1 MDLSFMHRS
10 ITGMEEEK
18 TRNLAAKDPN
28 IARAVFVLRACWSTS
43 SIYV

>member
-18 TRNLAAKDPN
+18 TRNLAAKDRN
-28 IARAVFVLRACWSTS
+28 IARAESLLEYKYNFCL
-43 SIYV
+43 IF